1 MQYKPRGLSFVAI
14 TFLTVFFVVAMPVF
28 ATQVSSQDITVDVGS
43 NDVSRVAV
51 NIDYAD
57 LTTSKISYIALAR
70 IGNVYATDEFGPLSC
85 SFSAETYGT
94 VILCTPNSADLK
106 NYSVDLTFD
115 AYQLSSPS
123 AMANILS
130 YNYMIS
136 DPIDA
141 LHVMLI
147 LPEATGIVSDADFD
161 PIYPFGWSLGS
172 TGRRTTI
179 AWDVEKPELGKTY
192 TFTADYEPI
201 THSTFNYN
209 SALVVIIV
217 VLFGL
222 LIFFRFRAS
231 SNVRTV
237 LSVLR
242 PDEKNVVDA
251 ITQRGKE
258 CLQRD
263 IVKATDFS
271 KAKVSRIVTDLEV
284 RGIIKRTRR
293 GRTNKICIAKHA
305 NVKKTVVR

>member
-1 MQYKPRGLSFVAI
+1 MLYKARELSFVAI
-14 TFLTVFFVVAMPVF
+14 FFLTAFFAMALPVF
-28 ATQVSSQDITVDVGS
+28 ATQVSSHDITVDVGS
-43 NDVSRVAV
+43 NDVSQVAV
-51 NIDYAD
+51 NIEYAD
-57 LTTSKISYIALAR
+57 LTTSKISYIAFAR
-70 IGNVYATDEFGPLSC
+70 IGAVHARDDLGPLSC

-106 NYSVDLTFD
+106 NYSVDFNFE

-123 AMANILS
+123 AMASIIS

-136 DPIDA
+136 DPTDN
-141 LHVMLI
+141 LQVMLI
-147 LPEATGIVSDADFD
+147 LPEATGIVSDAGFD
-161 PIYPFGWSLGS
+161 PIFPLGWSLGS

-179 AWDVEKPELGKTY
+179 SWDVEKPELGKTY

-201 THSTFNYN
+201 TPSALNLN
-209 SALVVIIV
+209 SALIAIIA

-237 LSVLR
+237 LSVLKQ
-242 PDEKNVVDA
+242 DEKNVVDV

-263 IVKATDFS
+263 VVKATDFS
-271 KAKVSRIVTDLEV
+271 KAKVSRIVADLEA
-284 RGIIKRTRR
+284 RGILKRTRY
-293 GRTNKICIAKHA
+293 GRTNKVCIAKHA
-305 NVKKTVVR
+305 NVKKTGAH

>member
-1 MQYKPRGLSFVAI
+1 MQYKPRGLSFVVISFFA
-14 TFLTVFFVVAMPVF
+14 VFFAAALPVC
-28 ATQVSSQDITVDVGS
+28 ATQVNSQYITVDMGS
-43 NDVSRVAV
+43 NDISRVSV
-51 NIDYAD
+51 TIDYAD

-70 IGNVYATDEFGPLSC
+70 IGNIYATDEFGPLSC

-94 VILCTPNSADLK
+94 VILCTPNSAGLK

-123 AMANILS
+123 AMTSIIS
-130 YNYMIS
+130 YNYRIS
-136 DPIDA
+136 DPTNNFR
-141 LHVMLI
+141 VMLI
-147 LPEATGIVSDADFD
+147 LPEATGIVRNTDFD
-161 PIYPFGWSLGS
+161 PLFPFGWSLGS

-179 AWDVEKPELGKTY
+179 SWDVEKPELGKIY

-201 THSTFNYN
+201 THSKFNYN
-209 SALVVIIV
+209 SALVVTIV
-217 VLFGL
+217 VLLGL
-222 LIFFRFRAS
+222 LIFFRFRAT

-237 LSVLR
+237 LSVLK

-271 KAKVSRIVTDLEV
+271 KAKVSRIVADLEV
-284 RGIIKRTRR
+284 RGIINRTRR

-305 NVKKTVVR
+305 NVKKTVAK